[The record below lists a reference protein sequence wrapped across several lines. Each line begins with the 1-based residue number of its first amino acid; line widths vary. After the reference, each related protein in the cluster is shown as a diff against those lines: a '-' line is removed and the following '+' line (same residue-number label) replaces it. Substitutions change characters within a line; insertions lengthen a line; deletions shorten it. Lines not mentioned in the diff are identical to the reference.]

1 VKRLQRESGQ
11 ALIAATFG
19 LVVLLGAAGLAIDLG
34 YLRYQRRL
42 QQSAADSAALAG
54 ASEAAAG
61 NATAA
66 AKQDSSLN
74 GFTHNTN
81 TVTNVN
87 DVSVIVNPAFPFG
100 TTTGVQVQVSAV
112 HPTFFMR
119 FFGVNKSTVS
129 TTAVAITNSAK
140 NCVYGLNN
148 FGTAI
153 NNGGTLTASG
163 CGIVD
168 NSNLQNTGSINAT
181 SVAVHGSL
189 FGSPT
194 IPGAILGIVGAGDPL
209 YRLTPP
215 GGGGG
220 CKADPDI
227 KGGGAPFTI
236 FSGKYCNGITIDGS
250 KNGTF
255 TPGTYFISGTG
266 ISIKGSGTVTG
277 TGVTIYVAAGG
288 GAININNAA
297 GSSRNLILIA
307 PTTGARAGILF
318 YQNPGNTQTANIKGT
333 AASLFQ
339 GTFYFPKAHLNLSN
353 TGTATPAYMMAVV
366 QSLTLSGTIHFASNF
381 ASLPG
386 GSPIK
391 RAVLA
396 E

>member
-1 VKRLQRESGQ
+1 VKPLQKESGQ

-42 QQSAADSAALAG
+42 QQSAADSAAIAG
-54 ASEAAAG
+54 AAESAAG
-61 NATAA
+61 NATPAA
-66 AKQDSSLN
+66 IQDAKLN
-74 GFTHNTN
+74 GFNN
-81 TVTNVN
+81 GVNNVIVN
-87 DVSVIVNPAFPFG
+87 VNPAFPFG
-100 TTTGVQVQVSAV
+100 AVTGVQVRVQAV

-119 FFGVNKSTVS
+119 IFGVNNATVA
-129 TTAVAITNSAK
+129 TTAVAINNSAK
-140 NCVYGLNN
+140 NCVYALNI

-153 NNGGTLTASG
+153 SNSGAVTASG

-168 NSNLQNTGSINAT
+168 DANLLNTGSINAT
-181 SVAVHGSL
+181 SVAVRGSA
-189 FGSPT
+189 FGSFT
-194 IPGAILGIVGAGDPL
+194 IPAAILGIVAAADPL

-220 CKADPDI
+220 CTADPMI
-227 KGGGAPFTI
+227 NGGGAPFTI
-236 FSGKYCNGITIDGS
+236 TPGKYCGITIAGS
-250 KNGTF
+250 KNVTF
-255 TPGTYFISGTG
+255 NPGTYIVSSTG

-318 YQNPGNTQTANIKGT
+318 YQNPGNNLTANIKGT